1 MKLSIIV
8 PCFNEGEGLKEFHQA
23 LKKVLETVNTENEIL
38 YINDGSTDN
47 TQAVLKEITA
57 SDPEA
62 FYMTFSRNF
71 GKEAAVYAGICNVTG
86 DYTAVM
92 DADMQDPPEMLVKM
106 LEILKQGEY
115 DCVAARREDRTGEPP
130 VRSWFARKFYQ
141 VFNYISDIKI
151 PDGSRD
157 FRVMTRQMTEAVA
170 AMAEANRFSK
180 GIFEWV
186 GFRTYYIPY
195 ENRNRQK
202 GSTKWSFRK
211 LFSYGVGGIIGFSEA
226 PLSFVSWFGI
236 LMTAVAVVML
246 LFVIVRKLI
255 FGDPVAG
262 WASTICV
269 IIFIGGLQLFCL
281 GIIGQYVARI
291 FTETKNRPHY
301 IASESNLKDARMIR

>member
-106 LEILKQGEY
+106 LE
-115 DCVAARREDRTGEPP
+115 RTE
-130 VRSWFARKFYQ
+130 Q
-141 VFNYISDIKI
+141 V
-151 PDGSRD
+151 SR
-157 FRVMTRQMTEAVA
+157 
-170 AMAEANRFSK
+170 
-180 GIFEWV
+180 
-186 GFRTYYIPY
+186 
-195 ENRNRQK
+195 
-202 GSTKWSFRK
+202 
-211 LFSYGVGGIIGFSEA
+211 L
-226 PLSFVSWFGI
+226 
-236 LMTAVAVVML
+236 
-246 LFVIVRKLI
+246 
-255 FGDPVAG
+255 
-262 WASTICV
+262 
-269 IIFIGGLQLFCL
+269 
-281 GIIGQYVARI
+281 
-291 FTETKNRPHY
+291 
-301 IASESNLKDARMIR
+301 